1 VAFARIKS
9 DCLRRFRL
17 DVQHTHSKF
26 DVAVVGELNLDI
38 ILSGL
43 PENLQLDREHLA
55 EDLKVTLGSSSAI
68 FAHNLASLGNS
79 VSFSSAIGD
88 DAFGGICLQ
97 RLGESGTD
105 LSGVRHHEHQQTGLT
120 VILSKGAQRYI
131 LTYPG
136 TMSVMRYED
145 LDLEYVCRAKHFH
158 LSSYFLQR
166 ALRPKMAD
174 LFRHVKERGL
184 TTSLDTND
192 DPDEE
197 WSEDLFPLL
206 KHVDVL
212 LPNER
217 EACKISHA
225 QNVESAAK
233 FLSSVVPLVVI
244 KRGSQ
249 GALAQRGSEIFPAP
263 ALANVFVDAVGA
275 GDSFDAGFIHQ
286 YIRGAKIEDCLKFG
300 NIAGALSVT
309 RAGGTEAFRDK
320 SHRQQFLN
328 LNWQTSDTSPNTDA
342 S

>member
-1 VAFARIKS
+1 LAFVGKKS
-9 DCLRRFRL
+9 DRL
-17 DVQHTHSKF
+17 QAFQLVVQHTHSKF

-43 PENLQLDREHLA
+43 PHTLQLDHEYLA
-55 EDLKVTLGSSSAI
+55 HDLKITLGSSSAI
-68 FAHNLASLGNS
+68 FAHNLALLGNK
-79 VSFSSAIGD
+79 VSFSSTIGD
-88 DAFGGICLQ
+88 DAFGELCLQ

-105 LSGVRHHEHQQTGLT
+105 LSGVVRHATQQTGLT
-120 VILSKGAQRYI
+120 VILAQDVQRYI

-136 TMSVMRYED
+136 TMSAMRYED
-145 LDLEYVCRAKHFH
+145 LNLEYVCHAKHFH

-166 ALRPKMAD
+166 ALRPKMVE
-174 LFRHVKERGL
+174 LFQHVKQRGL

-192 DPDEE
+192 DPEE
-197 WSEDLFPLL
+197 QWSEDIFPLL
-206 KHVDVL
+206 TYVDVL

-217 EACKISHA
+217 EACKLSRA
-225 QNVESAAK
+225 QTVEAAAK
-233 FLSSVVPLVVI
+233 SLSDAVPLVVI
-244 KRGSQ
+244 KRGSA
-249 GALAQRGSEIFPAP
+249 GALARRGSELFSAP
-263 ALANVFVDAVGA
+263 PLASALVDAVGA

-320 SHRQQFLN
+320 SHRERFLS
-328 LNWQTSDTSPNTDA
+328 LHRPKYDVPPTTDP

>member
-1 VAFARIKS
+1 M
-9 DCLRRFRL
+9 
-17 DVQHTHSKF
+17 QHTHSKF

-38 ILSGL
+38 ILFGL
-43 PENLQLDREHLA
+43 PDTLQLDREHLA
-55 EDLKVTLGSSSAI
+55 QDLKVTLGSSSAI
-68 FAHNLASLGNS
+68 FAHNLASLGNR

-88 DAFGGICLQ
+88 DAFGEICLQ

-105 LSGVRHHEHQQTGLT
+105 LSGVRRHAQRQTGLT
-120 VILSKGAQRYI
+120 VILAKGAQRYI

-136 TMSVMRYED
+136 TISVMRYED
-145 LDLEYVCRAKHFH
+145 LDLEYVYRARHFH

-166 ALRPKMAD
+166 ALRPKMTD
-174 LFRHVKERGL
+174 LFRQVKEHGL

-206 KHVDVL
+206 KYVDVL
-212 LPNER
+212 LPNEH
-217 EACKISHA
+217 EACKISGA
-225 QNVESAAK
+225 QNVESAIK
-233 FLSSVVPLVVI
+233 FLSGVVPLVVI
-244 KRGSQ
+244 KRGAL
-249 GALAQRGSEIFPAP
+249 GALAQRGNDSFSAP
-263 ALANVFVDAVGA
+263 PLGSTFVDAVGA

-320 SHRQQFLN
+320 SHRERFLN
-328 LNWQTSDTSPNTDA
+328 LNWQTHRVSPNLDVN
-342 S
+342 

>member
-1 VAFARIKS
+1 LAFVGKKS
-9 DCLRRFRL
+9 DRL
-17 DVQHTHSKF
+17 QAFQLVVQHTHSKF

-43 PENLQLDREHLA
+43 PHTLQLDHEYLA
-55 EDLKVTLGSSSAI
+55 HDLKITLGSSSAI
-68 FAHNLASLGNS
+68 FAHNLALLGNK
-79 VSFSSAIGD
+79 VSFSSTIGD
-88 DAFGGICLQ
+88 DAFGELCLQ

-105 LSGVRHHEHQQTGLT
+105 LSGVVRYAKRQTGLT
-120 VILSKGAQRYI
+120 VILAQDVQRYI

-136 TMSVMRYED
+136 TMSAMRYED
-145 LDLEYVCRAKHFH
+145 LNLEYVCHAKHFH

-166 ALRPKMAD
+166 ALRPKMVE
-174 LFRHVKERGL
+174 LFQHVKQRGL

-192 DPDEE
+192 DPEE
-197 WSEDLFPLL
+197 QWSEDIFPLL
-206 KHVDVL
+206 TYVDIL

-217 EACKISHA
+217 EACKLSRA
-225 QNVESAAK
+225 QTVEAAAK
-233 FLSSVVPLVVI
+233 SLSDAVPLVVI
-244 KRGSQ
+244 KRGSE
-249 GALAQRGSEIFPAP
+249 GALARRGSELFSVPP
-263 ALANVFVDAVGA
+263 LASAFVDAVGA

-320 SHRQQFLN
+320 SHRERFLS
-328 LNWQTSDTSPNTDA
+328 LHRPKYAVPPTTDP

>member
-1 VAFARIKS
+1 MQR
-9 DCLRRFRL
+9 
-17 DVQHTHSKF
+17 THSKF

-55 EDLKVTLGSSSAI
+55 QDLEVTLGSSSAI
-68 FAHNLASLGNS
+68 FAHNLALLGNC
-79 VSFSSAIGD
+79 VSFSSTIGD
-88 DAFGGICLQ
+88 DAFGEICLQ
-97 RLGESGTD
+97 RLGESGAD
-105 LSGVRHHEHQQTGLT
+105 LSGVRQHAHQQTGLT
-120 VILSKGAQRYI
+120 IILAKGAQRYI

-145 LDLEYVCRAKHFH
+145 LDLEYVCSAKHFH

-166 ALRPKMAD
+166 ALRPKMVD
-174 LFRHVKERGL
+174 LFRNVKERGL

-217 EACKISHA
+217 EACKISRA
-225 QNVESAAK
+225 QNVEAAAK
-233 FLSSVVPLVVI
+233 FLSDVVPLVVI

-249 GALAQRGSEIFPAP
+249 GALAHRGSEIFPAP
-263 ALANVFVDAVGA
+263 ALANIFVDAVGA

-286 YIRGAKIEDCLKFG
+286 YIREAKIGDCLKFG

-320 SHRQQFLN
+320 FHRQQFLN
-328 LNWQTSDTSPNTDA
+328 LNWQKHAASSDA
-342 S
+342 EAI

>member
-1 VAFARIKS
+1 MAFVRNKS
-9 DCLRRFRL
+9 DRLQAFRL
-17 DVQHTHSKF
+17 NVQHTHSKF

-38 ILSGL
+38 ILAGL
-43 PENLQLDREHLA
+43 PAKLQLDREHLA
-55 EDLKVTLGSSSAI
+55 QDLKVTLGSSSAI
-68 FAHNLASLGNS
+68 FAHNLALLGNS
-79 VSFSSAIGD
+79 VSFSSAIGG
-88 DAFGGICLQ
+88 DALGEICIQ

-105 LSGVRHHEHQQTGLT
+105 LSRVRRQAHQQTGLT
-120 VILSKGAQRYI
+120 VILAKGAQRYI

-136 TMSVMRYED
+136 TMSVMRYEELD
-145 LDLEYVCRAKHFH
+145 LDYVCQAKHFH

-166 ALRPKMAD
+166 ALRPEMQD
-174 LFRHVKERGL
+174 LFRHVKEHGL

-197 WSEDLFPLL
+197 WSEDLLSVL
-206 KHVDVL
+206 KYVDVL

-217 EACKISHA
+217 EACKISRA
-225 QNVESAAK
+225 QNVEAATK
-233 FLSSVVPLVVI
+233 FLSGLVPLVVI

-249 GALAQRGSEIFPAP
+249 GALAQRGNDIFSAP
-263 ALANVFVDAVGA
+263 PLDSIFVDAVGA

-320 SHRQQFLN
+320 SHREQFLN
-328 LNWQTSDTSPNTDA
+328 LNWQKKATSPNTHA

>member
-1 VAFARIKS
+1 MQPA
-9 DCLRRFRL
+9 
-17 DVQHTHSKF
+17 QSKF

-43 PENLQLDREHLA
+43 PENFQLDREHLA
-55 EDLKVTLGSSSAI
+55 DDLKVTLGSSSAI
-68 FAHNLASLGNS
+68 FAHNLALLGNK

-88 DAFGGICLQ
+88 DAFGEICLQ

-105 LSGVRHHEHQQTGLT
+105 LAGVRRHKDRQTGLT
-120 VILSKGAQRYI
+120 VILAKNMQRYI

-136 TMSVMRYED
+136 TMSAMRYED
-145 LDLEYVCRAKHFH
+145 LDLEYVCHAKHFH

-166 ALRPKMAD
+166 ALRPKMAT
-174 LFRHVKERGL
+174 LFRYLKERGL

-197 WSEDLFPLL
+197 WSEDLLPLL
-206 KHVDVL
+206 KYVDIL

-217 EACKISHA
+217 EACKISRT
-225 QNVESAAK
+225 QSVKDAAK
-233 FLSSVVPLVVI
+233 VLSDLVPLVVV

-249 GALAQRGSEIFPAP
+249 GALAQRGTEIFSAP
-263 ALANVFVDAVGA
+263 PLASAFVDAVGA

-309 RAGGTEAFRDK
+309 HSGGTEAFRDK
-320 SHRQQFLN
+320 SHREQFLN
-328 LNWQTSDTSPNTDA
+328 LHWK
-342 S
+342 

>member
-1 VAFARIKS
+1 V
-9 DCLRRFRL
+9 RR
-17 DVQHTHSKF
+17 HS
-26 DVAVVGELNLDI
+26 
-38 ILSGL
+38 
-43 PENLQLDREHLA
+43 R
-55 EDLKVTLGSSSAI
+55 
-68 FAHNLASLGNS
+68 
-79 VSFSSAIGD
+79 
-88 DAFGGICLQ
+88 
-97 RLGESGTD
+97 
-105 LSGVRHHEHQQTGLT
+105 QQTGLT
-120 VILSKGAQRYI
+120 VILVKSAQRYI

-166 ALRPKMAD
+166 ALRPTMMD
-174 LFRHVKERGL
+174 LFRHVKEQGL
-184 TTSLDTND
+184 TISLDTND

-206 KHVDVL
+206 KYVDVL

-217 EACKISHA
+217 EACKISRAH
-225 QNVESAAK
+225 NVESAAK
-233 FLSSVVPLVVI
+233 SLSDAGPLVVI
-244 KRGSQ
+244 KRGSE
-249 GALAQRGSEIFPAP
+249 GALARRGSELFSAP
-263 ALANVFVDAVGA
+263 PLASAFADAVGA

-320 SHRQQFLN
+320 PHREQFLSLHWPRYN
-328 LNWQTSDTSPNTDA
+328 VSPSADA